1 MKKQHGFLRA
11 VSMGLSVC
19 LLCGALAVPSF
30 ADNTKQQQLEQQKKE
45 LQTQLEQEKAELK
58 NIQST
63 KTEAQKNKKN
73 LENQSNLKNQ
83 ITVLIDQITDTSDQV
98 AHKQQQVEEKQG
110 EIDQRWG
117 DFKQRMVAMQQLHD
131 GGAVAMLSSCSSLY
145 EMLTFNDTL
154 EQITEKDNEVLE
166 ELQTARQALAD
177 EKAQL
182 EAVQAQLEDQKGQ
195 LEGKQAELA
204 TNIRQ
209 QDATIEQAA
218 ADEQAQ
224 QAVVEEMNKKFNAAS
239 AELDAYI
246 RSLNQQY
253 AGADIHCSLDFRC
266 PLSSYKYITTQ
277 YGQGGHKG
285 VDLAAPQGTP
295 IYAAADGV
303 VTVAAYH
310 YSYGNYVSIYH
321 GSADDG
327 NTYATLYA
335 HMSQAPSVSTNQQVK
350 KGDLIGYVGNTG
362 YSFGNHLHLELRVN
376 GNRTNPLSYIPH

>member
-63 KTEAQKNKKN
+63 KTAAQKNKKN
-73 LENQSNLKNQ
+73 LENQSNLIKSQ

-98 AHKQQQVEEKQG
+98 AQKQQQVEEKQG

-182 EAVQAQLEDQKGQ
+182 E
-195 LEGKQAELA
+195 GKQTELA